1 MENQTIQSTGSDRIF
16 GANTE
21 FNRYGLIS
29 VILLIVGCSGGI
41 AVGLG
46 AIGSVITITLVVIPT
61 MTTLS
66 LLLAVAPMKWI
77 LRAGIAAT
85 AINSFFIIYYSLI

>member
-1 MENQTIQSTGSDRIF
+1 MENHTIQTTGSDEIF